1 MVSVGIPS
9 LDRHNQ
15 KETMKDCCSD
25 DIGAK
30 GGFTSK
36 MKKWF
41 AYSIYML
48 AALLFLAALI
58 FQMLGMGF

>member
-1 MVSVGIPS
+1 
-9 LDRHNQ
+9 
-15 KETMKDCCSD
+15 MKDCCSD